1 MNNKS
6 QALFWSEIMGEPGA
20 AGLVLTS
27 SLWDAGAGGGGGGEA
42 LLVLLQGVGFNPDP
56 RE

>member
-1 MNNKS
+1 
-6 QALFWSEIMGEPGA
+6 MGEPGA